1 MADPLTIG
9 LTVASTAFSAIQERN
24 AGKVAQAQANQQAQ
38 IMQAQAA
45 QQQQIALDQQRMLN
59 YQATQM
65 ETIAGQERASAQR
78 AALMERRKQRLAQSR
93 ATALAAAGTGDTL
106 DPSVINILGDLEAE
120 GSLAARTAL
129 WTGEER
135 ARDYE
140 STAAMRRAEGEMT
153 ASAGIYQAGITRA
166 GAEMTRDAGK
176 IERQAA
182 NSRAIGTLIKGGS
195 SLYDKYGEGGAVE
208 DMSINKSAG
217 YYYNPAT
224 TPPPRKPVRY

>member
-1 MADPLTIG
+1 MM
-9 LTVASTAFSAIQERN
+9 VASTAMSAIQERN

-59 YQATQM
+59 YQASQM
-65 ETIAGQERASAQR
+65 ESIAGQERASAQR
-78 AALMERRKQRLAQSR
+78 TALLERRKQRLAQSR

-120 GSLAARTAL
+120 GSLAARTAM

-140 STAAMRRAEGEMT
+140 SSAAMRRAEGEMT
-153 ASAGIYQAGITRA
+153 ASSGIYQAGITRA
-166 GAEMTRDAGK
+166 GAEMTMEAGRQ
-176 IERQAA
+176 ERKAA
-182 NSRAIGTLIKGGS
+182 NQRAMATLIKGGS
-195 SLYDKYGEGGAVE
+195 SMMDKYGDPSASS
-208 DMSINKSAG
+208 MYSAG
-217 YYYNPAT
+217 TESWADGSKF
-224 TPPPRKPVRY
+224 RVR